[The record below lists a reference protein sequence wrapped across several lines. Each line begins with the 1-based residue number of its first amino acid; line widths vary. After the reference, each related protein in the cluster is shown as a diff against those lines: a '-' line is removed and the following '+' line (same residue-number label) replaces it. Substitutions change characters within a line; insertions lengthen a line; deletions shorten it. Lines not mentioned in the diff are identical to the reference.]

1 MHSGKKTT
9 FINPSDLSKV
19 DALTT
24 HRVEPIAIMAQPP
37 PEERELLDKLEGQN
51 LTLGMDGYERPR
63 AVKYKDLYA
72 LFRPVIDGDASS
84 AFSSSSEI
92 SLQEERDRDTNCE
105 ADCWLKAK
113 EVKAFIARE
122 STARPRSEPLHDA
135 ASGAEAA
142 AKLYTSLRPGWIRV
156 VVLDPGE
163 GDTPLQCTLL
173 PELLFDPSRGKRRL
187 GDVRDAQLIKLTH
200 YEAVS
205 YHWGSPILSR
215 IVLCREAR
223 LSETGEAYET
233 PEVAM
238 PVTASLHEALR
249 CLRLKARPRL
259 LWVDGLCINQYDT
272 AEKNRQV
279 KQMFEIYRL
288 SRRVVVHLGVAT
300 KGTHM
305 AMVFLD
311 YTNSEEIR
319 KLTLRRAHEPEC
331 IETLRAIYAGLY
343 ELLCRPWFERS
354 WIRQEI
360 IGTRGSIVCC
370 GTKTV
375 RWTAFKRGYRRLRSL
390 EAILESN
397 LGADFKKPTLL
408 QSRLQILKGLK
419 RSWSAGE
426 PMMHAMVPSHS
437 IYSSIAG
444 GILELLVVS
453 KFSEATD
460 PRDKVYSLLG
470 LARPLRRAE
479 SITHGSEQGSSGSST
494 TPTLY
499 LLSFEVDYSKSLN
512 AVYQYLAKFIINGTK
527 NLDILALIKR
537 PSGQPCPPQFPS
549 WVPDWQSC
557 TTNSIVSIDDQLVL
571 IPQNLPADFLASQ
584 QSYEEDDILRV
595 SGWHVASVML
605 LTGHTASFE
614 EMDRI
619 DKDLP
624 HDFNLE
630 DIHKVPEEM
639 GFRDWSPTDTW
650 RCCLLDP
657 GRIALVPSWADV
669 GDFVFLVK
677 GSRFPLVMR
686 PLDRFRGQE
695 GALASDT
702 RWEYVGVCLM
712 WCFSTVGA
720 VETSELFSTVSPTEL
735 AVI

>member
-1 MHSGKKTT
+1 MDRSS
-9 FINPSDLSKV
+9 P
-19 DALTT
+19 
-24 HRVEPIAIMAQPP
+24 Q
-37 PEERELLDKLEGQN
+37 ERELLDKLEGQN

-63 AVKYKDLYA
+63 AIKYKDLYA
-72 LFRPVIDGDASS
+72 FFRPVIDGDASS

-92 SLQEERDRDTNCE
+92 SLQGEWDRDTNCE

-113 EVKAFIARE
+113 EVKAFLAKD
-122 STARPRSEPLHDA
+122 SLARPRSEPLHEA

-142 AKLYTSLRPGWIRV
+142 AKLYTPLSPGWIRV

-173 PELLFDPSRGKRRL
+173 PELLFDPSRGKRRP
-187 GDVRDAQLIKLTH
+187 GDVRDARLIKWTH

-238 PVTASLHEALR
+238 PVTASLFEALR
-249 CLRLKARPRL
+249 CLRLKDRPRL
-259 LWVDGLCINQYDT
+259 LWIDGLCINQYDT

-279 KQMFEIYRL
+279 KKMFEIYRL
-288 SRRVVVHLGVAT
+288 SRRVVVHLGATT
-300 KGTHM
+300 KGTHLG
-305 AMVFLD
+305 MVFLD
-311 YTNSEEIR
+311 YVNSEEIR
-319 KLTLRRAHEPEC
+319 ELTLHRVHEPEC
-331 IETLRAIYAGLY
+331 IETLRVVYAGLH

-370 GTKTV
+370 GTKTI
-375 RWTAFKRGYRRLRSL
+375 RWTSFKRGYRRLRSL
-390 EAILESN
+390 EAILESH
-397 LGADFKKPTLL
+397 LGADFKKPALL
-408 QSRLQILKGLK
+408 QPRIRILKGLK

-453 KFSEATD
+453 KFSEASD

-470 LARPLRRAE
+470 LARPIRRAE
-479 SITHGSEQGSSGSST
+479 GTSHGPERDSSGSST
-494 TPTLY
+494 TPALD
-499 LLSFEVDYSKSLN
+499 LLSFEVDYSKSLT
-512 AVYQYLAKFIINGTK
+512 AVYQYLVKFVINGTK
-527 NLDILALIKR
+527 TLDILALIRR
-537 PSGQPCPPQFPS
+537 PYEQPRPYQFAS

-557 TTNSIVSIDDQLVL
+557 TPNSIVSITDSLVL
-571 IPQNLPADFLASQ
+571 IHQRLPADFLTSQ
-584 QSYEEDDILRV
+584 QSYEEDDILRI

-605 LTGHTASFE
+605 LTGYTASFE
-614 EMDRI
+614 EMNRI
-619 DKDLP
+619 DRDLP

-630 DIHKVPEEM
+630 EIHRVLDEM
-639 GFRDWSPTDTW
+639 SFQDWSPTDTW

-657 GRIALVPSWADV
+657 GRIALVPSAADV
-669 GDFVFLVK
+669 GDSVFIVK
-677 GSRFPLVMR
+677 GSRFPLLMR
-686 PLDRFRGQE
+686 PVYGFYDQK
-695 GALASDT
+695 GATASEI

-712 WCFSTVGA
+712 WRFSMAGA
-720 VETSELFSTVSPTEL
+720 VETSELFSTASPMEL
-735 AVI
+735 VVV

>member
-1 MHSGKKTT
+1 MDRSS
-9 FINPSDLSKV
+9 P
-19 DALTT
+19 
-24 HRVEPIAIMAQPP
+24 Q
-37 PEERELLDKLEGQN
+37 ERELLDKLEGQN

-63 AVKYKDLYA
+63 AIKYKDLYA
-72 LFRPVIDGDASS
+72 FFRPVIDGDASS

-92 SLQEERDRDTNCE
+92 SLQEERDKDTNCE

-113 EVKAFIARE
+113 EVKAFLAKD
-122 STARPRSEPLHDA
+122 SPARPRSEPLHEA

-142 AKLYTSLRPGWIRV
+142 ARLYTPLSHGWIRV

-173 PELLFDPSRGKRRL
+173 PELLFDPSRGKRRP
-187 GDVRDAQLIKLTH
+187 GDVRDARLIKWTH

-223 LSETGEAYET
+223 LSETGEAYEI

-249 CLRLKARPRL
+249 CLRLKDRPRL
-259 LWVDGLCINQYDT
+259 LWIDGLCINQYDT

-288 SRRVVVHLGVAT
+288 SRRVVVHLGTAT

-311 YTNSEEIR
+311 YINSEEIR
-319 KLTLRRAHEPEC
+319 KLTLHRAHEPEC
-331 IETLRAIYAGLY
+331 IETLRVIYAGLY

-370 GTKTV
+370 GIKTI

-390 EAILESN
+390 EAILESH
-397 LGADFKKPTLL
+397 LGADFKKPALL
-408 QSRLQILKGLK
+408 QPRTQILKGLK

-426 PMMHAMVPSHS
+426 PMMRAMVPSHS

-453 KFSEATD
+453 KFSEASD

-479 SITHGSEQGSSGSST
+479 GTSRGPESTSGSNP
-494 TPTLY
+494 TPTLE
-499 LLSFEVDYSKSLN
+499 LLSFEVDYSKSLT

-527 NLDILALIKR
+527 NLDILALIRR
-537 PSGQPCPPQFPS
+537 PSDQPRPHQFAS

-557 TTNSIVSIDDQLVL
+557 MPNSIVSIDDQLVL
-571 IPQNLPADFLASQ
+571 IPQRLPVDFLASQ
-584 QSYEEDDILRV
+584 QSYEEDDNLHV
-595 SGWHVASVML
+595 SGWHVASVMW
-605 LTGHTASFE
+605 LTSYTASFE
-614 EMDRI
+614 EMNRI
-619 DKDLP
+619 DRDLP
-624 HDFNLE
+624 HDFKLE
-630 DIHKVPEEM
+630 EFHRVLEEM
-639 GFRDWSPTDTW
+639 DTRDWSPTDTW
-650 RCCLLDP
+650 RYCLLDP
-657 GRIALVPSWADV
+657 GRIALVPSAADV
-669 GDFVFLVK
+669 GDSVFIVK
-677 GSRFPLVMR
+677 GSRFPLLMR
-686 PLDRFRGQE
+686 PVYEFYGQK
-695 GALASDT
+695 GATVSDL
-702 RWEYVGVCLM
+702 RWEYVGVCLV
-712 WCFSTVGA
+712 WHFSIAVA
-720 VETSELFSTVSPTEL
+720 VETSELFSAISPMEL
-735 AVI
+735 VVV

>member
-1 MHSGKKTT
+1 MDRSS
-9 FINPSDLSKV
+9 P
-19 DALTT
+19 
-24 HRVEPIAIMAQPP
+24 Q
-37 PEERELLDKLEGQN
+37 ERELLDKLEGQN

-63 AVKYKDLYA
+63 AIKYKDLYA
-72 LFRPVIDGDASS
+72 FFRPVMDGDASS

-92 SLQEERDRDTNCE
+92 SLQGEWDRDTNCE

-113 EVKAFIARE
+113 EVKAFLAKD
-122 STARPRSEPLHDA
+122 SPARPHSEPLHEA

-142 AKLYTSLRPGWIRV
+142 AKLYTPLRPGWIRV

-163 GDTPLQCTLL
+163 GGRPLQCTLL
-173 PELLFDPSRGKRRL
+173 PELLFDPYRGKRRP
-187 GDVRDAQLIKLTH
+187 GDMRIARLIKWTH

-238 PVTASLHEALR
+238 PVTASLFEALR
-249 CLRLKARPRL
+249 CLRLKDRPRL
-259 LWVDGLCINQYDT
+259 LWIDGLCINQYDT

-288 SRRVVVHLGVAT
+288 SRRVVVHLGATT
-300 KGTHM
+300 KGTHLG
-305 AMVFLD
+305 MVFLD
-311 YTNSEEIR
+311 YVNSEEIR
-319 KLTLRRAHEPEC
+319 ELTLHRVHEPEC
-331 IETLRAIYAGLY
+331 IETLRVVYAGLH
-343 ELLCRPWFERS
+343 ELLRRPWFERS

-370 GTKTV
+370 GTKTI

-390 EAILESN
+390 EAILESH
-397 LGADFKKPTLL
+397 LGAEFKKPVSL
-408 QSRLQILKGLK
+408 QRRLQILKGLK

-453 KFSEATD
+453 KFSEASD

-479 SITHGSEQGSSGSST
+479 GTSHGSEGGSSGSST
-494 TPTLY
+494 TPTLD
-499 LLSFEVDYSKSLN
+499 LLSFEVDYSKSLST
-512 AVYQYLAKFIINGTK
+512 VYQYLAKFIINGTK
-527 NLDILALIKR
+527 NLDILALIRR
-537 PSGQPCPPQFPS
+537 PSEQPRPHQFAS
-549 WVPDWQSC
+549 WIPDWQSC
-557 TTNSIVSIDDQLVL
+557 TPNSIVSIDDPLVF
-571 IPQNLPADFLASQ
+571 IPQRLPADFLASQ
-584 QSYEEDDILRV
+584 QPYEEDDILRV
-595 SGWHVASVML
+595 SGWHIASVML
-605 LTGHTASFE
+605 LTGYTASFE
-614 EMDRI
+614 EMNEIDR
-619 DKDLP
+619 DLP

-630 DIHKVPEEM
+630 EIHRVLEEM
-639 GFRDWSPTDTW
+639 GFRDWSSTDTW

-657 GRIALVPSWADV
+657 GRIALVPSTTNV
-669 GDFVFLVK
+669 GDSVFTAK
-677 GSRFPLVMR
+677 GSRFPLLMR
-686 PLDRFRGQE
+686 PVDDFYDQK
-695 GALASDT
+695 GATASDT

-712 WCFSTVGA
+712 WCFSMAGA
-720 VETSELFSTVSPTEL
+720 VETSELFSTVSPIEL
-735 AVI
+735 VVV